1 MTISLKGT
9 TYNIIDGAVYQDHK
23 NEQLDTATVRFQ
35 TVGKIANLKPLEL
48 TSFNGRWMVIDSI
61 NIKQIN
67 FTATPTFE
75 YSLNLISEMKLLE
88 GVVLPNLKITQP
100 ISGNKDSLWTRLNE
114 IWEVYCPKVRVGSN
128 NVYTLQ
134 NRYAI
139 DSALQSVMNID
150 CPEFTWNTPT
160 LREVLND
167 LFLIVDYVPFINAN
181 RQLSFISLVSVGSE
195 ISRANLNY
203 VQSSI
208 VAEEFASQLRT
219 PIVNAQAQTDHLN
232 SFTELVGFR
241 NDDSLLINDG
251 SRIVQTSRPIS
262 QIESIKMC
270 GVGIGFGVLATGT
283 EQNPT
288 IINPNYLFESYFEI
302 DITPIVLEKQVRD
315 LLPVLRPNGSPNP
328 TTMAE
333 LASYQESTFYYVKN
347 GDKIYFNQQFQENSL
362 FTVDTIYVLENIILN
377 VLVVVANKP
386 SISGITLPAGQFILN
401 PNWDYAWGQDNN
413 NWVNNLK
420 FKIKYKGINEFTV
433 DVGRKINDV
442 PAINTRTV
450 FDNQSAAYVNSVA
463 QGKLSYQKIN
473 RVGNEIVVINGLY
486 PSNATLPQ
494 LGDLYDG
501 NIIFSRQLT
510 FNANTVAVNLYA
522 TKNYVLQ
529 NYYTGVASRN
539 RSYQFLSASDATFRG
554 DIEKH
559 FLEFSF
565 SMKVDDVSDSNPNP
579 ASIFIS
585 PLSSYSSNSDWKF
598 VVSRFEN
605 AIGIQ
610 KPAQAT
616 GQFNGYYT
624 ELNRGVFGNSI
635 FFTWHMKDNIEVG
648 RYIADINPRGGG
660 GYLQK
665 AWDYVDSNGE
675 TKFMYWRIYPVL
687 SPVGITLPTQP
698 RGYNANTLMENQ
710 LNEYSRNLP
719 LVNISSSTSYGYNG
733 KKLFYKDNG
742 ETLGLT
748 LQFEFCTDTPNIVFT
763 EEFIRKQKI
772 INPNSYNIAQ
782 QPYFVWSSNTST
794 YRQNDVNPRGTV
806 NTLMNISITV
816 LSDESV
822 RITLVGGTTPTA
834 SWGIVGP
841 DNKLLIGVNVAGQA
855 TPRVIYLNK
864 KYLQND
870 DAYSISTG
878 ALPNGTIKV

>member
-1 MTISLKGT
+1 MTISLKGVS
-9 TYNIIDGAVYQDHK
+9 YNIIDGSVYQDHK

-48 TSFNGRWMVIDSI
+48 TQFNGRWMVIDAI

-67 FTATPTFE
+67 FSVTPQFE

-88 GVVLPNLKITQP
+88 GVVLPNIKITQP
-100 ISGNKDSLWTRLNE
+100 ISGAKDSLWTRLNE

-128 NVYTLQ
+128 SVYTLQ
-134 NRYAI
+134 NRYVI
-139 DSALQSVMNID
+139 DSALQSIMSID
-150 CPEFTWNTPT
+150 CPEFNWNTPT

-167 LFLIVDYVPFINAN
+167 LFLIVDYVPFINSS

-195 ISRANLNY
+195 ISRAYLNY

-219 PIVNAQAQTDHLN
+219 PIVNAQAQTDNLN
-232 SFTELVGFR
+232 TFTELVSFR

-251 SRIVQTSRPIS
+251 SRVVQTSRPIS
-262 QIESIKMC
+262 QIESIKIC
-270 GVGIGFGVLATGT
+270 GVGIGNGVLCTGT

-288 IINPNYLFESYFEI
+288 IISNVYLFESYFEI
-302 DITPIVLEKQVRD
+302 DITDIVLEKQVRD
-315 LLPVLRPNGSPNP
+315 LLPVLRPTGEPNP

-333 LASYQESTFYYVKN
+333 LAAYQESSFYFIKN
-347 GDKIYFNQQFQENSL
+347 GNKIYFNQQFEEAAL
-362 FTVDTIYVLENIILN
+362 FTTDTRYVLENIILN
-377 VLVVVANKP
+377 IFVIQANVP
-386 SISGITLPAGQFILN
+386 NIQGITLSAGQFILN
-401 PNWDYAWGQDNN
+401 PVWNYAWGQDANS
-413 NWVNNLK
+413 WVNKLK
-420 FKIKYKGINEFTV
+420 FKIKYKGINEFII

-450 FDNQSAAYVNSVA
+450 FDNQSAAFVNSVA

-486 PSNATLPQ
+486 PAGVALPQ

-501 NIIFSRQLT
+501 NIIFSRQIT
-510 FNANTVAVNLYA
+510 FNVNSTAVNFYA

-529 NYYTGVASRN
+529 NYYTGVSSRN
-539 RSYQFLSASDATFRG
+539 RAYPFLSASDSTFRG
-554 DIEKH
+554 DVEKH

-565 SMKVDDVSDSNPNP
+565 SMKTDNVSDSNPNP
-579 ASIFIS
+579 ALLFVSA
-585 PLSSYSSNSDWKF
+585 LQNYSAKSDWKY
-598 VVSRFEN
+598 VVSRFLSAGGVN
-605 AIGIQ
+605 
-610 KPAQAT
+610 KPAQT
-616 GQFNGYYT
+616 NGQYVGFYT
-624 ELNRGVFGNSI
+624 EMNRGIFGNSI
-635 FFTWHMKDNIEVG
+635 FFTWSMKDNIEVG
-648 RYIADINPRGGG
+648 RYIADYSPRGGG
-660 GYLQK
+660 GYLQNG
-665 AWDYVDSNGE
+665 WEYVDSNGE
-675 TKFMYWRIYPVL
+675 TKFMFWRIYSVL

-698 RGYNANTLMENQ
+698 RGYNQNTLMENQ
-710 LNEYSRNLP
+710 INEYARLLP
-719 LVNISSSTSYGYNG
+719 FIRISSSTSYGYDG
-733 KKLFYKDNG
+733 KKTFNKDNG

-763 EEFIRKQKI
+763 DEFLKKQKI
-772 INPNSYNIAQ
+772 INPNAFNIATI
-782 QPYFVWSSNTST
+782 PYYVWSSNSVI
-794 YRQNDVNPRGTV
+794 YKQNDVAPKGSV
-806 NTLMNISITV
+806 NTLMSVSITE

-822 RITLVGGTTPTA
+822 RITLVGGTTPTG
-834 SWGIVGP
+834 SWGIVGN

-870 DAYSISTG
+870 DVYATASS